1 MTTWMPAVVMLVLFA
16 LNVPIA
22 FAIAIGA
29 LSFFFLETG
38 LPLEIFVQKIV
49 SATGSYP
56 LLAVPF
62 FVLMGALMNAAGMT
76 RRLLTLADAL
86 VGHLTGA
93 LAQMCTVLATLL
105 GGLTASST
113 ADAAMLSKTLGREMV
128 ERNYS
133 PAFAAAITACA
144 AVITA
149 LIPPGI
155 GLIIYGYLAEVSVGR
170 LFIAGI
176 IPGLLISA
184 ALMITTWLIARR
196 RGYVPLRR
204 QFAGGHRL
212 WTAFFDALWALT
224 IPVFIIVGIRFGIFT
239 PTEAG
244 AITAIYTALVGFFAY
259 GDLKL
264 KDLPEV
270 IRETVL
276 DTSAVMLLICAAA
289 AFGFYVSWEQL
300 PPRMANGLITLTEE
314 PWLLLLLINILLI
327 VLGTAVEGTA
337 ALIIL
342 TPIFVPVVTNLG
354 VDPVHFGIVLVMN
367 LTIAG
372 VTPPVGQMMF
382 ISCAVLK
389 VSMTAF
395 TVEVLPFLAAMFAVL
410 GLVTF
415 IPELALWLPRLAM
428 G

>member
-1 MTTWMPAVVMLVLFA
+1 MSTWIPAVVMLVLFA

-22 FAIAIGA
+22 FAIAIAA

-86 VGHLTGA
+86 VGHLTDA

-155 GLIIYGYLAEVSVGR
+155 SLIIYGYLAEVSGR
-170 LFIAGI
+170 C
-176 IPGLLISA
+176 
-184 ALMITTWLIARR
+184 RR
-196 RGYVPLRR
+196 
-204 QFAGGHRL
+204 
-212 WTAFFDALWALT
+212 
-224 IPVFIIVGIRFGIFT
+224 
-239 PTEAG
+239 
-244 AITAIYTALVGFFAY
+244 
-259 GDLKL
+259 
-264 KDLPEV
+264 
-270 IRETVL
+270 
-276 DTSAVMLLICAAA
+276 
-289 AFGFYVSWEQL
+289 
-300 PPRMANGLITLTEE
+300 
-314 PWLLLLLINILLI
+314 
-327 VLGTAVEGTA
+327 
-337 ALIIL
+337 
-342 TPIFVPVVTNLG
+342 
-354 VDPVHFGIVLVMN
+354 
-367 LTIAG
+367 
-372 VTPPVGQMMF
+372 
-382 ISCAVLK
+382 
-389 VSMTAF
+389 
-395 TVEVLPFLAAMFAVL
+395 
-410 GLVTF
+410 
-415 IPELALWLPRLAM
+415 
-428 G
+428 

>member
-1 MTTWMPAVVMLVLFA
+1 MNTWVPSLVMLGLFA

-22 FAIAIGA
+22 FAIAISA
-29 LSFFFLETG
+29 LSFFLLQTG
-38 LPLEIFVQKIV
+38 LPLEIFVQKMV
-49 SATGSYP
+49 SATDSYP

-62 FVLMGALMNAAGMT
+62 FVLMGALMNAAGIT
-76 RRLLTLADAL
+76 RRLLVLADAL
-86 VGHLTGA
+86 VGHFTGA

-113 ADAAMLSKTLGREMV
+113 ADAAMLSKTLGIEMI
-128 ERNYS
+128 RHNYS
-133 PAFAAAITACA
+133 PAFAASITACA

-170 LFIAGI
+170 LFIAGVV
-176 IPGLLISA
+176 PGLLISL
-184 ALMITTWLIARR
+184 ALMVTTWAVAIR
-196 RGYVPLRR
+196 RGYVPVRR
-204 QFAGGHRL
+204 EFIGGRKL
-212 WTAFFDALWALT
+212 LVAFKDALWALT
-224 IPVFIIVGIRFGIFT
+224 IPIFIIVGIRYGIFT

-244 AITAIYTALVGFFAY
+244 AITVIYTAFVGFFAY

-264 KDLPEV
+264 HHLPQV

-276 DTSAVMLLICAAA
+276 DTAAVMLLICAAA
-289 AFGFYVSWEQL
+289 AFGFYISWEQL
-300 PPRMANGLITLTEE
+300 PPQLANAMIGLTQD
-314 PWLLLLLINILLI
+314 PWLLLLLINGLLI
-327 VLGTAVEGTA
+327 ILGTAIEGTA

-342 TPIFVPVVTNLG
+342 TPILVPVVTKLG

-367 LTIAG
+367 LTVAG

-389 VSMTAF
+389 VSMEAF
-395 TVEVLPFLAAMFAVL
+395 TIEVLPFLAAMLVVL

-415 IPELALWLPRLAM
+415 VPELALWLPRMVM

>member
-1 MTTWMPAVVMLVLFA
+1 MSTWIPAVVMLVLFA

-22 FAIAIGA
+22 FAIAIAA

-49 SATGSYP
+49 SAAGSYP

-176 IPGLLISA
+176 VPGLLISA

-204 QFAGGHRL
+204 EFAGGRRL
-212 WTAFFDALWALT
+212 WTAFVDALWALT

-244 AITAIYTALVGFFAY
+244 AITVIYTALVGFFAY

-300 PPRMANGLITLTEE
+300 PPRMANGLITLTQE
-314 PWLLLLLINILLI
+314 PWLLLLLINVLLI

-342 TPIFVPVVTNLG
+342 TPIFVPVVTDLG

-415 IPELALWLPRLAM
+415 VPELALWLPRLAM

>member
-1 MTTWMPAVVMLVLFA
+1 MCRC
-16 LNVPIA
+16 
-22 FAIAIGA
+22 G
-29 LSFFFLETG
+29 
-38 LPLEIFVQKIV
+38 
-49 SATGSYP
+49 GS
-56 LLAVPF
+56 
-62 FVLMGALMNAAGMT
+62 
-76 RRLLTLADAL
+76 
-86 VGHLTGA
+86 
-93 LAQMCTVLATLL
+93 
-105 GGLTASST
+105 S
-113 ADAAMLSKTLGREMV
+113 
-128 ERNYS
+128 
-133 PAFAAAITACA
+133 
-144 AVITA
+144 
-149 LIPPGI
+149 
-155 GLIIYGYLAEVSVGR
+155 
-170 LFIAGI
+170 
-176 IPGLLISA
+176 
-184 ALMITTWLIARR
+184 
-196 RGYVPLRR
+196 
-204 QFAGGHRL
+204 AGGHRL

-244 AITAIYTALVGFFAY
+244 AITVIYTALVGFFAY

-264 KDLPEV
+264 RDLPEV
-270 IRETVL
+270 ICETVL

>member
-1 MTTWMPAVVMLVLFA
+1 MTAWVPSLLLLALFA

-22 FAIAIGA
+22 FAIALSA
-29 LSFFFLETG
+29 LSFFFLQSG
-38 LPLEIFVQKIV
+38 LPLEIFVQKMV

-62 FVLMGALMNAAGMT
+62 FVLMGALMNAAGIT

-93 LAQMCTVLATLL
+93 LAQMCVVLATLL

-113 ADAAMLSKTLGREMV
+113 ADAAMLSKTLGAEMIRRE
-128 ERNYS
+128 YS
-133 PAFAAAITACA
+133 PAFAASITACA

-149 LIPPGI
+149 MIPPGI
-155 GLIIYGYLAEVSVGR
+155 GLILYGYLAEVSVGR
-170 LFIAGI
+170 LFIAGV
-176 IPGLLISA
+176 IPGLMISG
-184 ALMITTWLIARR
+184 ALMLTTWAVARR

-204 QFAGGHRL
+204 EFVGAAPLAR
-212 WTAFFDALWALT
+212 AFKDALWALT
-224 IPVFIIVGIRFGIFT
+224 IPAFIIIGIRYGIFT

-244 AITAIYTALVGFFAY
+244 AITVVYTALVGFFAY

-264 KDLPEV
+264 AHLPAV
-270 IRETVL
+270 IRDTVL

-289 AFGFYVSWEQL
+289 AFGFYMSWEAL
-300 PPRMANGLITLTEE
+300 PPKLAAWLLTLTQE
-314 PWLLLLLINILLI
+314 PMLLLLLINVLLV
-327 VLGTAVEGTA
+327 VLGTAIEGTA

-342 TPIFVPVVTNLG
+342 TPILVPVVTKLG

-367 LTIAG
+367 LTLAG

-382 ISCAVLK
+382 IACAVLK
-389 VSMTAF
+389 VRMEDFA
-395 TVEVLPFLAAMFAVL
+395 VEVLPFLGAMLLVL
-410 GLVTF
+410 LLVTF
-415 IPELALWLPRLAM
+415 LPALSLWLPRLVM

>member
-1 MTTWMPAVVMLVLFA
+1 MSTWLPSLVMVALFA

-22 FAIAIGA
+22 FAIALSA
-29 LSFFFLETG
+29 LSFFLVQTG
-38 LPLEIFVQKIV
+38 LPLEIFVQKMV
-49 SATGSYP
+49 SATDSYP

-62 FVLMGALMNAAGMT
+62 FVLMGALMNAAGIT

-113 ADAAMLSKTLGREMV
+113 ADAAMLSKTLGVEMIRREY
-128 ERNYS
+128 N
-133 PAFAAAITACA
+133 PAFAASITACA

-170 LFIAGI
+170 LFLAGI
-176 IPGLLISA
+176 IPGLLTSA
-184 ALMITTWLIARR
+184 ALMLTTWIVARR
-196 RGYVPLRR
+196 RGYLPLRR
-204 QFAGGHRL
+204 EFIGRSKLAA
-212 WTAFFDALWALT
+212 AFVDALWALT
-224 IPVFIIVGIRFGIFT
+224 IPVFIIVGIRYGIFT

-244 AITAIYTALVGFFAY
+244 AITVIYTALVGFFAY
-259 GDLKL
+259 GDLRL
-264 KDLPEV
+264 ADLPQV

-276 DTSAVMLLICAAA
+276 DTAAVMLLICAAA
-289 AFGFYVSWEQL
+289 AFGFYMSWEQL
-300 PPRMANGLITLTEE
+300 PPRMANGLIALTDE
-314 PWLLLLLINILLI
+314 PWLLLLLINLLLI

-342 TPIFVPVVTNLG
+342 TPILVPVVTKLG
-354 VDPVHFGIVLVMN
+354 IDPVHFGIVLVMN
-367 LTIAG
+367 LTVAG

-389 VSMTAF
+389 VSMEAF
-395 TVEVLPFLAAMFAVL
+395 TVEVLPFLAAMLVVL
-410 GLVTF
+410 ALITFVPGLVLF
-415 IPELALWLPRLAM
+415 LPNVIM

>member
-1 MTTWMPAVVMLVLFA
+1 VTAWVPSLVMLVLFA

-22 FAIAIGA
+22 FAIAISA
-29 LSFFFLETG
+29 LSFFLLQTG
-38 LPLEIFVQKIV
+38 LPLEIFVQKMV
-49 SATGSYP
+49 SATDSYP

-62 FVLMGALMNAAGMT
+62 FVLMGALMNAAGIT

-86 VGHLTGA
+86 VGHFTGA

-113 ADAAMLSKTLGREMV
+113 ADAAMLSKTLGVEMV
-128 ERNYS
+128 RRNYS
-133 PAFAAAITACA
+133 PAFAASITACA

-155 GLIIYGYLAEVSVGR
+155 GLILYGYLAEVSVGR

-176 IPGLLISA
+176 VPGFLISLS
-184 ALMITTWLIARR
+184 LMITTWIVSRR

-204 QFAGGHRL
+204 QFIGMRQLGIA
-212 WTAFFDALWALT
+212 TKEAAWALT
-224 IPVFIIVGIRFGIFT
+224 IPVFIIVGIRYGYFT

-244 AITAIYTALVGFFAY
+244 AITVVYTALVGFFAY

-264 KDLPEV
+264 AHLPA
-270 IRETVL
+270 ILRETAL
-276 DTSAVMLLICAAA
+276 DTAAVMLLICAAA
-289 AFGFYVSWEQL
+289 AFGFYMSWEQL
-300 PPRMANGLITLTEE
+300 PPKLAAAMLAVTQQ
-314 PWLLLLLINILLI
+314 PMLLLLLINLMLV

-342 TPIFVPVVTNLG
+342 TPILVPVVTKLG

-389 VSMTAF
+389 VSMEAF
-395 TVEVLPFLAAMFAVL
+395 TVEVMPFLAAMLVVL

-415 IPELALWLPRLAM
+415 LPELSLWLPRLTM